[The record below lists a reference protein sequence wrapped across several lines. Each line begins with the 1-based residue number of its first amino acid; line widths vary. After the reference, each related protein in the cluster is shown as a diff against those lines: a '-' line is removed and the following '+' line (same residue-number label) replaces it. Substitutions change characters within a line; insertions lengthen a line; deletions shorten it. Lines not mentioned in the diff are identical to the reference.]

1 MGGWLVYTQLLLFF
15 FLADPDAVSAK
26 VHLYS
31 FCVAPAV
38 CLVLVSFFFA
48 RLMRI
53 DVESGNYRQAHTK

>member
-1 MGGWLVYTQLLLFF
+1 MLYSL
-15 FLADPDAVSAK
+15 SAK

-31 FCVAPAV
+31 FCVAAAAV

-48 RLMRI
+48 RLRI